1 MAGVDLNKLLDNG
14 LVSRKQATKWIVKQK
29 YYEMAK
35 TGRTYTDIKNELSD
49 RYEISVRT
57 IEKLIYNK

>member
-1 MAGVDLNKLLDNG
+1 MAGVDLNKLLENG
-14 LVSRKQATKWIVKQK
+14 LVSRKQVTKWIVKQK

>member
-1 MAGVDLNKLLDNG
+1 MAGIDLHKLMENG
-14 LVSRKQATKWIVKQK
+14 LVSRKQATKWIVKKK

-35 TGRTYTDIKNELSD
+35 TGRKYIDIKNELSD
-49 RYEISVRT
+49 KYEISVRT